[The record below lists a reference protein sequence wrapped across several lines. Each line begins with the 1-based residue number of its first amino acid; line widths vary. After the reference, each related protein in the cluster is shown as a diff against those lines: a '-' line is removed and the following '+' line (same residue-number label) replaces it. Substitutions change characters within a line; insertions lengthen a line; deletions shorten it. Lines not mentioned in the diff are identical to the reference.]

1 MHTLKWIR
9 LVGFVLVLVLPIMS
23 SHTWADEAWDK
34 GGNLQNASVYRW
46 MKASAANRLATSAD
60 WFLRMTRQSNK
71 PLWEE
76 LKAMDRTDYEEAYR
90 YYATRLESCIS
101 EKVEK
106 KSVRPENRVMDY
118 AEKCYQTLHGVDR
131 SFAE

>member
-1 MHTLKWIR
+1 MKMSVLKWVM
-9 LVGFVLVLVLPIMS
+9 LMGFVLFLGLPITPS
-23 SHTWADEAWDK
+23 RIWADDAWDK

-46 MKASAANRLATSAD
+46 MKSSAANRLATSAD
-60 WFLRMTRQSNK
+60 WFLTMTRQSNK

-76 LKAMDRTDYEEAYR
+76 LKAMDKTDYEEAFK

-106 KSVRPENRVMDY
+106 KSVRPENRVFDY
-118 AEKCYQTLHGVDR
+118 AEKCYQTLHGGD
-131 SFAE
+131 

>member
-1 MHTLKWIR
+1 MPLHI
-9 LVGFVLVLVLPIMS
+9 
-23 SHTWADEAWDK
+23 WADDAWDK

-46 MKASAANRLATSAD
+46 LKASAANRLATSAD
-60 WFLRMTRQSNK
+60 WFLTMTRQSNK

-76 LKAMDRTDYEEAYR
+76 LKAMDKTDYEEAFK

-106 KSVRPENRVMDY
+106 KSVRPENKVGDY
-118 AEKCYQTLHGVDR
+118 ADKCYKTLHGG
-131 SFAE
+131 E